1 MEPRRA
7 AEVGSGSGPGA
18 GRDVSLPVLGARGAG
33 NAKRPGVRRS
43 RNGPRRAIVLGLVHI
58 AIAAHI
64 AHWLVTGSTV
74 SPVEPSESMSTL
86 ETGAVNAGFIFFAVA
101 IVTTLIFGRFFCGWG
116 CHIVAL
122 QDLCSWMLKKMG
134 VRPRPFRSR
143 LLVFVPLIFAIY
155 MFVWPTLKRDA
166 LIPAAERWLPEAAAW
181 LGPRAAFPGFH
192 NDLIVSDFWATFP
205 TIAVAIPFLLVCGF
219 ACVYF
224 LGAKGFCTYGCPYG
238 GFFAPVDTF
247 SPGRILVDHD
257 KCEGCGHCTAVC
269 TSNVRVH
276 EEIRDFGMV
285 VDPGCMKCLDCV
297 SVCPNDALRF
307 GFGAPPILKSTDRGR
322 PGAAARRA
330 KAKKKPHDLSWTEEW
345 ALAAVFAG
353 SFFAWRGVYAAVP
366 MLMAIGVAGCVTY
379 IVWTAW
385 RMISRRNAR
394 LHNFQLRLNG
404 RLKPA
409 GGVFLL
415 LAALTAALT
424 AQSGFVRWAEK
435 RADRLDAQVLAPPEL
450 VLAGGADE
458 VPEAQR
464 ALAREAIAWYTR
476 ASSFSMGGWGLANRP
491 ENLFRIAW
499 LRAVTG
505 DYSGAETA
513 MRRGLRGGAATE
525 QAAVQL
531 SNLMTAQGNLVG
543 AEQEMRAWIEREGP
557 GEASVSEV
565 AKLMARQGR
574 GAEAEAF
581 VLGTL
586 RQHPELHGLGAGMIR
601 AMLGARQTTKA
612 EALAR
617 ELVELRPEDAGLRT
631 QLGAVLM
638 QIAPPGSEQ
647 FDEGVRE
654 VERAIEID
662 PRYAPGLQQRAI
674 GLAMAGDMNGAERA
688 LREAMVVAGA
698 DLRAGLML
706 VELLRQT
713 GRATEAENLLRELQ
727 KAEHAPA
734 ASDDRGR
741 TPTGGVREP

>member
-1 MEPRRA
+1 MEPSLGADSRA
-7 AEVGSGSGPGA
+7 DSRPSS
-18 GRDVSLPVLGARGAG
+18 GRDVALPVLRASSEGG
-33 NAKRPGVRRS
+33 KPGIRRS
-43 RNGPRRAIVLGLVHI
+43 RNGPRRAVALGLVHV

-64 AHWLVTGSTV
+64 AQWLITGRTV

-122 QDLCSWMLKKMG
+122 QDLCSWMLKKVG

-143 LLVFVPLIFAIY
+143 LLVFVPLIFALY
-155 MFVWPTLKRDA
+155 MFVWPTLEREA
-166 LIPAAERWLPEAAAW
+166 LIPAAQRWWPEAAAW
-181 LGPRAAFPGFH
+181 LGPHAVFPGFH
-192 NDLIVSDFWATFP
+192 NDLVVSDFWATFP
-205 TIAVAIPFLLVCGF
+205 TIAVAVPFLLVCGF

-238 GFFAPVDTF
+238 GFFGPADAL

-330 KAKKKPHDLSWTEEW
+330 KAKKKTHDLSWTEEW
-345 ALAAVFAG
+345 ALAAVFAA

-385 RMISRRNAR
+385 RMLSRRNAR

-404 RLKPA
+404 RVKPA
-409 GGVFLL
+409 GAAFLL
-415 LAALTAALT
+415 MAAAVVALT

-435 RADRLDAQVLAPPEL
+435 RADRLDAQVLAPPEV
-450 VLAGGADE
+450 VLAGGAADL
-458 VPEAQR
+458 PESQR

-505 DYSGAETA
+505 DYAGAEAA

-531 SNLMTAQGNLVG
+531 SNLMTAQGDLAG
-543 AEQEMRAWIEREGP
+543 AEQEMRGWIEREGP

-574 GAEAEAF
+574 GGEAEGF

-586 RQHPELHGLGAGMIR
+586 REHPELHGLSAAMIR
-601 AMLGARQTTKA
+601 AMLGARQATKA

-617 ELVELRPEDAGLRT
+617 ELVERRPDDAVLRT

-662 PRYAPGLQQRAI
+662 AGYAPGLQQRAI
-674 GLAMAGDMNGAERA
+674 GLAMSGDMAGAEQA
-688 LREAMVVAGA
+688 LRDAMQVAGE
-698 DLRAGLML
+698 DVRPGLML

-713 GRATEAENLLRELQ
+713 GRAGEAEELLARLQ
-727 KAEHAPA
+727 SAEHAPA
-734 ASDDRGR
+734 GTDEHGR
-741 TPTGGVREP
+741 TPTGGVRER